1 MFHRSAVW
9 LMFRESNWMDLNWPM
24 SMFGS
29 LTASLVGFFRVENHS
44 REIPLFR
51 DSFKILS
58 SSEINETL
66 KHVQGTVGNI
76 QAQCE
81 FLCRILLRVLL
92 WYCDVGFR
100 AGASMLEWATS
111 RSINYP
117 NWGWL
122 PCTPMLTIWSWIF
135 ALFCQ
140 LSKYLVCPFTQSF
153 IHLFVYPSTH
163 SISKSFT
170 QAVAH

>member
-1 MFHRSAVW
+1 
-9 LMFRESNWMDLNWPM
+9 M

-81 FLCRILLRVLL
+81 FLCRILLRILL
-92 WYCDVGFR
+92 
-100 AGASMLEWATS
+100 
-111 RSINYP
+111 
-117 NWGWL
+117 
-122 PCTPMLTIWSWIF
+122 
-135 ALFCQ
+135 
-140 LSKYLVCPFTQSF
+140 
-153 IHLFVYPSTH
+153 
-163 SISKSFT
+163 
-170 QAVAH
+170 